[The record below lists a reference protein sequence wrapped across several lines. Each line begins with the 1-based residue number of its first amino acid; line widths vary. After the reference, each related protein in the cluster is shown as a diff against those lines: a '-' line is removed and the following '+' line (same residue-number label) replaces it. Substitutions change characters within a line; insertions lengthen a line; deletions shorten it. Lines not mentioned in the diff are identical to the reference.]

1 MRRLGFTLMEVNLAM
16 FIMATGTLGLIGL
29 YSFGYRENQQSNED
43 VQAAAVA
50 QMHLNAMVAALSSTN
65 MTWDAWQGIGI
76 QPSKGWGEYAGDDT
90 DSGFSPND
98 GLDQARPPN
107 REGCNG
113 VARSVFNMV
122 VGAPESEFSAS
133 FDPQNLAVGIVVTP
147 GRGGRTY
154 SVAVRCGRRAA
165 TLVYQPLY
173 YSEVYFQ
180 GLIPENDPKK

>member
-65 MTWDAWQGIGI
+65 MTWSSWQAIGTN
-76 QPSKGWGEYAGDDT
+76 PSQGWGRYAGDGT
-90 DSGFSPND
+90 GSGVSASD
-98 GLDQARPPN
+98 GSLTTTPLGKGACNSTAQAAFDAVMSAA
-107 REGCNG
+107 G
-113 VARSVFNMV
+113 
-122 VGAPESEFSAS
+122 FSAS
-133 FDPQNLAVGIVVTP
+133 FDPQDMAVGIVVAP
-147 GRGGRTY
+147 GANSRTY

-173 YSEVYFQ
+173 YAEAYFQ
-180 GLIPENDPKK
+180 GLRKDGE